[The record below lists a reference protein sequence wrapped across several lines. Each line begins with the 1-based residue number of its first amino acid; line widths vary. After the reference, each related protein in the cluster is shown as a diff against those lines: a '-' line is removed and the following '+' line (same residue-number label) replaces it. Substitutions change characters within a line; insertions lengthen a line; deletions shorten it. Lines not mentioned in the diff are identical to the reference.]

1 MTAWTLVFH
10 IFGLVF
16 WVGALLIVTSVLARH
31 TEERSLEVREA
42 FARTEKR
49 LLNGMA
55 MPGALLTVFSG
66 VFLILLNPPYYL
78 RAGWLHAKL
87 VLVMILIGIHWV
99 VFSRTKSFG
108 AGRTSLDRRA
118 CMTMHAAITL
128 IFLGILI
135 CVLPGQVFLK

>member
-10 IFGLVF
+10 ILGLVF

-31 TEERSLEVREA
+31 TEESSLEVREA
-42 FARTEKR
+42 FGRTEMR

-66 VFLILLNPPYYL
+66 IFLILLNPSYFL

-87 VLVMILIGIHWV
+87 VLVLILIGFHWV

-108 AGRTSLDRRA
+108 AGRISLDRRA
-118 CMTMHAAITL
+118 CMILHGAITL

-135 CVLPGQVFLK
+135 CVLPGRFFLK